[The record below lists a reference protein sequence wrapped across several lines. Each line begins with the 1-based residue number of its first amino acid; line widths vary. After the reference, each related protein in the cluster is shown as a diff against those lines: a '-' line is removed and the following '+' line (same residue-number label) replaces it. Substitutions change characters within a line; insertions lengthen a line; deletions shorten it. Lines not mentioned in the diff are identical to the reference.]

1 MVRQVT
7 EQASSHL
14 LPAYGIGRENWDAP
28 AHLAIGQLRMHELF
42 PTVALEPGEQVQVL
56 PGSGNGLPVADLDFA
71 DPLRPGEALGGVDFL
86 NRRLFNDAL
95 IVIDASGLRH
105 ESYRNGMRPD
115 DRHVIHS
122 CSKSLCAML
131 VAIAVEAGRMQR
143 ENCITD
149 YVPQLADIPAWQGV
163 SLQQVLDMQAGIE
176 YSEDYADPRAHYW
189 CYARSAG
196 YYPPLPGEQVLGIE
210 AWIVQNLH
218 TRAADPG
225 TAFAYNSCLTNV
237 LGMAL
242 EHVYQQGLAQVF
254 ETHLYSRIGA
264 EREAWFNTDRYGFP
278 ITEGQLN
285 LSLRDFA
292 RLALLLLHEGRN
304 LAGEQVIP
312 ASFIQRITDPDANAR
327 QLYAAAATESLF
339 PRGQY
344 KEQYWVTDPGAQ
356 QFTMLGIHGQFA
368 WLDLERQQLIAGF
381 GSFPVQDGKLMM
393 ATLRTLWH
401 TISDAL

>member
-7 EQASSHL
+7 EQASSYL
-14 LPAYGIGRENWDAP
+14 LEDYALGRENWDAP

-42 PTVALEPGEQVQVL
+42 PTVALEPGEQVLAL
-56 PGSGNGLPVADLDFA
+56 PEAGNSLSLGDLSFP
-71 DPLRPGEALGGVDFL
+71 DPLRPGMTLGGEDFL
-86 NRRLFNDAL
+86 NRRLYNDAL
-95 IVIDASGLRH
+95 IVIDASGVRH
-105 ESYRNGMRPD
+105 ESYRNGMQPD

-131 VAIAVEAGRMQR
+131 VAIAVDEGKMCRQNGIV
-143 ENCITD
+143 E
-149 YVPQLADIPAWQGV
+149 YLPSLAAMPAWQGV

-176 YSEDYADPRAHYW
+176 YSEDYSDPLAHYW
-189 CYARSAG
+189 RYARAAG

-218 TRAADPG
+218 NRVADPG
-225 TAFAYNSCLTNV
+225 SAFAYNSCLTNV

-242 EHVYQQGLAQVF
+242 EHVYQQGLASLF
-254 ETHLYSRIGA
+254 ETRLYQPVGA
-264 EREAWFNTDRYGFP
+264 ECEAYFNTDKYGFP

-285 LSLRDFA
+285 LRLRDFA
-292 RLALLLLHEGRN
+292 RLALLLLHQGRN
-304 LAGEQVIP
+304 LVGEQVIP
-312 ASFIQRITDPDANAR
+312 PSFVQRITDPSPHAQGLYVAADA
-327 QLYAAAATESLF
+327 EGLF
-339 PRGQY
+339 PHAQY

-368 WLDLERQQLIAGF
+368 WFDLQRQQLIAGF

-393 ATLRTLWH
+393 ATLRTLWQ
-401 TISDAL
+401 TVSNAL